1 MPYDS
6 AVFDKVNYPFEVSFF
21 TDRQYD
27 RHCIGFE
34 HVLHLLAYFKEVRT
48 LSVHLVHKA
57 HTRHFVVIGK
67 APVGFRLRFYP
78 INGREEEH
86 QSVQY
91 TERAVHFHGKIHVA
105 WGIYN
110 VEMVFLCISSRFSI
124 FSWEVPLTCSSSRL
138 DSDPTFCLLLHPV
151 HGRSSIVYFAYFVR
165 FTCIEKDTLSGSSLT
180 SINVCCDTNI
190 SCIF

>member
-6 AVFDKVNYPFEVSFF
+6 TVLNQIHHSFEVSFF

-34 HVLHLLAYFKEVRT
+34 HVLHLLAYLKEVRT
-48 LSVHLVHKA
+48 LTVHFVYKA
-57 HTRHFVVIGK
+57 HTRYFVVISK

-78 INGREEEH
+78 INGREEKH

-91 TERAVHFHGKIHVA
+91 TERAVHFHGEIHVT

-110 VEMVFLCISSRFSI
+110 VEMIFLCISSRFSI
-124 FSWEVPLTCSSSRL
+124 FSWEVPLTSGGSRL
-138 DSDPTFCLLLHPV
+138 DSDSTLSFLLHPV
-151 HGRSSIVYFAYFVR
+151 HGRSSIMYFPYFVR